1 MRHHRYRT
9 EGQVIISMTV
19 VITKNMLPSFR
30 LIAYYHPNDNEV
42 VSDSVWVDVKDSCMG
57 SVRHMTLMSNILRRP
72 TMQTHT
78 KINKVRKLCLILSV
92 PPPLAEAGII
102 KTFCIL

>member
-19 VITKNMLPSFR
+19 VITKNMMPSFR

-42 VSDSVWVDVKDSCMG
+42 VSDSIWVDVKDSCMG
-57 SVRHMTLMSNILRRP
+57 SVRHMTPMSNIS
-72 TMQTHT
+72 TMQPHT
-78 KINKVRKLCLILSV
+78 KINKVRML
-92 PPPLAEAGII
+92 
-102 KTFCIL
+102 F